1 MTESLDAQVRQIVET
16 LQDRKA
22 LDILLMDLRSLTDA
36 ADFFILCS
44 GTSDQHVKSLA
55 DALDDKLRAAG
66 DPPWHIEGYST
77 RRWILVDCVDIVVH
91 IFRQEA
97 RQFYALERL
106 WGDAKCTSFADTWET
121 TDLEPPS
128 REEDDR
134 DIVFS
139 RP

>member
-1 MTESLDAQVRQIVET
+1 MTESLET
-16 LQDRKA
+16 RVQRIIEILQDKKA

-44 GTSDQHVKSLA
+44 GTSAQHVKTLA
-55 DALDDKLRAAG
+55 DELGDELRAAG
-66 DPPWHIEGYST
+66 DPPWHTEGYTT

-121 TDLEPPS
+121 ADLERPQ
-128 REEDDR
+128 EEDDS
-134 DIVFS
+134 DLIFS

>member
-1 MTESLDAQVRQIVET
+1 MTESLDARVQQIIEI
-16 LQDRKA
+16 LQDKKG

-44 GTSDQHVKSLA
+44 GTSAQHVKSLA
-55 DALDDKLRAAG
+55 DELNDQLRAAG
-66 DPPWHIEGYST
+66 DRPWHTEGYST
-77 RRWILVDCVDIVVH
+77 RRWILVDCIDIVVH

-106 WGDAKCTSFADTWET
+106 WGDAKCTSFADTWEVA
-121 TDLEPPS
+121 DPEPPS
-128 REEDDR
+128 REEDDN
-134 DIVFS
+134 DLVFS